1 MKPTT
6 PHMIASRPPTH
17 RIGFKRGW
25 GLVLSLSAISLL
37 LTACAGMA
45 SFKEGKALVAEGKAE
60 EGLRKLEEAVQL
72 EPKNAEYRIH
82 LANSRSTVMNRLL
95 DSADSAARGG
105 QISEA
110 EKLLRRAQ
118 NLDPRNDRIRQGLD
132 DLVKERQ
139 HKQMVQEADALF
151 RQGTPGSL
159 SGALE
164 NVRVVLAEN
173 PAQRDALALKA
184 RIDEQRAKLKRPDAV
199 LAASFRKPIS
209 LEFRETPLRA
219 VFDVVAKVSG
229 LNFYYD
235 RDIRPDLKATIMVK
249 NTSIEDAIR
258 MMLLTNQLEMK
269 VLNENSVLV
278 YPNTPQ
284 KLKDYQA
291 LSVRTFFLT
300 NADVKAVSNSIKTLV
315 KTKDLVVDERLGVI
329 IMRDTPEAIR
339 MAERIVALQD
349 MSDPEVVLDV
359 EILEIKRSRLLEL
372 GIQWPSQ
379 LSLSPVLVDALPLRL
394 TDLARIRPSTLE
406 VGIGKGLI
414 NARKEDQDGR
424 ILANP
429 RIRVRNKEKAK
440 VQIGDRVP
448 VITTTSTT
456 TGFASES
463 VSYVDVGLKLEV
475 EPNIYLDNEV
485 AIKINLEVSNLVR
498 EITSAAGSLSY
509 QIGTRGANTV
519 LRLKD
524 GETQVLAGL
533 ISDEDRSTANKV
545 PALGELPV
553 AGRLFG
559 SQKDDTQRSEIL
571 LSITPR
577 IVRSIQRPD
586 LLDAQFESGTESNV
600 GATDF
605 RLSAAEPSAAERADT
620 LKQAANSS
628 LPPPK
633 APPTAPLPAG
643 SREPTPAAGGGAA
656 VVERPDAKGG
666 PIPAAPL
673 AAPTSVAPVG
683 SPPAKPPASNAP
695 TVAVNGPKLSWQA
708 PTQIRV
714 GEQFSMVLQLSSQT
728 PLQGMPLL
736 LAFDPSLLQVAH
748 VKEGDYFRQGG
759 ARTTFN
765 QRVDPAQGK
774 LFLSLVR
781 QGANGSD
788 PGINGNSS
796 VVVVT
801 FKALKASSEPKVQ
814 VLSASPEPVGVSM
827 VLPPPQAVRVTP

>member
-1 MKPTT
+1 M
-6 PHMIASRPPTH
+6 M
-17 RIGFKRGW
+17 
-25 GLVLSLSAISLL
+25 
-37 LTACAGMA
+37 
-45 SFKEGKALVAEGKAE
+45 SFREGKALVAEGKIE
-60 EGLRKLEEAVQL
+60 EGLHKLEEAVAL
-72 EPKNAEYRIH
+72 EPRNVEYRIH
-82 LANSRSTVMNRLL
+82 LANSRTSLSNGLL
-95 DSADSAARGG
+95 DAADSAARSG

-118 NLDPRNDRIRQGLD
+118 TLDPRSDRVRQGLD
-132 DLVKERQ
+132 ALVRERQ
-139 HKQMVQEADALF
+139 HRQSIQEADVLF
-151 RQGTPGSL
+151 RQGTPTSL
-159 SGALE
+159 TEALE
-164 NVRVVLAEN
+164 KVRVVLVSN
-173 PAQRDALALKA
+173 PGQRDALALKA
-184 RIDEQRAKLKRPDAV
+184 RIDEQRAKLRRSDAE
-199 LAASFRKPIS
+199 LAASFKKPIS
-209 LEFRETPLRA
+209 LEFREAPLRS
-219 VFDVVAKVSG
+219 VFDVVAKVAG

-235 RDIRPDLKATIMVK
+235 RDIRPDLKATIVAK
-249 NTSIEDAIR
+249 NTSVEDAIR
-258 MMLLTNQLEMK
+258 MVLLTNQLEMK

-315 KTKDLVVDERLGVI
+315 KTKDLVIDERLGVI

-339 MAERIVALQD
+339 MAERLVALQD

-359 EILEIKRSRLLEL
+359 EILEVKRSRLLEL

-379 LSLSPVLVDALPLRL
+379 LSLSPVLVDDLPLRL
-394 TDLARIRPSTLE
+394 TDLARIRPSTIE
-406 VGIGKGLI
+406 IAVGKGLI

-440 VQIGDRVP
+440 IQIGDRVP

-485 AIKINLEVSNLVR
+485 AMKVNLEVSNVVR
-498 EITSAAGSLSY
+498 EMTSAAGSLSY

-545 PALGELPV
+545 PGLGELPV

-586 LLDAQFESGTESNV
+586 LLEAQFESGTESNV
-600 GATDF
+600 GAKDL
-605 RLSAAEPSAAERADT
+605 RLSMLDQQEASKADVPNSAAAPMPNQPKLPVPASARDPSTASGATGAANERAEMQGAAKPLST
-620 LKQAANSS
+620 QVPVQAQAGASTNVPAKS
-628 LPPPK
+628 
-633 APPTAPLPAG
+633 TAQGESKDAG
-643 SREPTPAAGGGAA
+643 SAA
-656 VVERPDAKGG
+656 
-666 PIPAAPL
+666 
-673 AAPTSVAPVG
+673 
-683 SPPAKPPASNAP
+683 
-695 TVAVNGPKLSWQA
+695 KLSWQGPA
-708 PTQIRV
+708 QVRA
-714 GEQFSMVLQLSSQT
+714 GEQFSIVLQLSSQA

-736 LAFDPSLLQVAH
+736 LAFDPLLLQVAS
-748 VKEGDYFRQGG
+748 VREGDFFKQGG

-765 QRVDPAQGK
+765 QRADPAQGK

-781 QGANGSD
+781 QGAGGAD
-788 PGINGNSS
+788 PGINGNGS

-801 FKALKASSEPKVQ
+801 FKALKAATEPKVQ
-814 VLSASPEPVGVSM
+814 VLSASPEPAGTQAT
-827 VLPPPQAVRVTP
+827 LPAPLAVRVTP

>member
-1 MKPTT
+1 
-6 PHMIASRPPTH
+6 
-17 RIGFKRGW
+17 
-25 GLVLSLSAISLL
+25 
-37 LTACAGMA
+37 
-45 SFKEGKALVAEGKAE
+45 
-60 EGLRKLEEAVQL
+60 
-72 EPKNAEYRIH
+72 
-82 LANSRSTVMNRLL
+82 
-95 DSADSAARGG
+95 
-105 QISEA
+105 
-110 EKLLRRAQ
+110 
-118 NLDPRNDRIRQGLD
+118 
-132 DLVKERQ
+132 
-139 HKQMVQEADALF
+139 
-151 RQGTPGSL
+151 
-159 SGALE
+159 
-164 NVRVVLAEN
+164 
-173 PAQRDALALKA
+173 
-184 RIDEQRAKLKRPDAV
+184 
-199 LAASFRKPIS
+199 
-209 LEFRETPLRA
+209 

-235 RDIRPDLKATIMVK
+235 RDIRPDIKATILAK
-249 NTSIEDAIR
+249 NTSVEDAIR
-258 MMLLTNQLEMK
+258 MVLLTNQLEMK

-284 KLKDYQA
+284 KLKDYQS

-359 EILEIKRSRLLEL
+359 EILEVKRSRLLEL
-372 GIQWPSQ
+372 GVQWPSQ
-379 LSLSPVLVDALPLRL
+379 LSLSPVLVQDIPLRL
-394 TDLARIRPSTLE
+394 TDLARIRPSTIE
-406 VGIGKGLI
+406 ASIGKGLI

-440 VQIGDRVP
+440 IQIGDRVP

-475 EPNIYLDNEV
+475 EPNIYLDNDV
-485 AIKINLEVSNLVR
+485 AIKVNLEVSNLVR
-498 EITSAAGSLSY
+498 EITSAGGSLSY

-533 ISDEDRSTANKV
+533 ISDEDRSSANKV
-545 PALGELPV
+545 PGLGELPV

-586 LLDAQFESGTESNV
+586 LLDAQFDSGTEASA
-600 GATDF
+600 GAKEL
-605 RLSAAEPSAAERADT
+605 RLGGAEPQDAAASAATPGAAGSAPATVATRPSQNPSPVGNATLGAAE
-620 LKQAANSS
+620 LAA
-628 LPPPK
+628 PTK
-633 APPTAPLPAG
+633 AFVPPTAPPSTAATQE
-643 SREPTPAAGGGAA
+643 REKPSAPPTQAAKAAGG
-656 VVERPDAKGG
+656 
-666 PIPAAPL
+666 AP
-673 AAPTSVAPVG
+673 S
-683 SPPAKPPASNAP
+683 
-695 TVAVNGPKLSWQA
+695 LSWQA
-708 PTQIRV
+708 PAQVRA
-714 GEQFSMVLQLSSQT
+714 GEQFSMVLQLTSQR

-736 LAFDPSLLQVAH
+736 LAFDPLLLQVAN
-748 VKEGDYFRQGG
+748 VREGEYFKQGD
-759 ARTTFN
+759 ARTTFS
-765 QRVDPAQGK
+765 QRVDQASGK

-781 QGANGSD
+781 QGSGRAE
-788 PGINGNSS
+788 PGINGNAS

-801 FKALKASSEPKVQ
+801 FKALKASTEPKVL
-814 VLSASPEPVGVSM
+814 VMSATPEPAGAPA
-827 VLPPPQAVRVTP
+827 VLPAPQTVRVTP

>member
-1 MKPTT
+1 MKFDKMTS
-6 PHMIASRPPTH
+6 IFESSARP
-17 RIGFKRGW
+17 GFCRHVRLMGS
-25 GLVLSLSAISLL
+25 VLL
-37 LTACAGMA
+37 LTVLLSGCAGTQA
-45 SFKEGKALVAEGKAE
+45 FREGQSLMTDGRVE
-60 EGLRKLEEAVQL
+60 EGLKKLEEAVEL
-72 EPKNAEYRIH
+72 EPRNAEFRIH
-82 LANSRSTVMNRLL
+82 LANSRTSVINRLM
-95 DSADSAARGG
+95 DAADVAARSG
-105 QISEA
+105 QISES

-118 NLDPRNDRIRQGLD
+118 SLDPRSDRVKQGLEA
-132 DLVKERQ
+132 LVKERQ
-139 HKQMVQEADALF
+139 HRQVIQEAQALLN
-151 RQGTPGSL
+151 QGTQASL
-159 SGALE
+159 SDAQE
-164 NVRVVLAEN
+164 KIRIVLAAN
-173 PAQRDALALKA
+173 PGQRDALALKA
-184 RIDEQRAKLKRPDAV
+184 RINEQLTKLKRPDAE
-199 LAASFRKPIS
+199 LAASFRKAIS
-209 LEFRETPLRA
+209 LEFRDAPLRA

-235 RDIRPDLKATIMVK
+235 RDIRPDIKATILAK
-249 NTSIEDAIR
+249 NTSVEDAIR
-258 MMLLTNQLEMK
+258 MVLLTNQLEMK

-284 KLKDYQA
+284 KLKDYQS

-359 EILEIKRSRLLEL
+359 EILEVKRSRLLEL
-372 GIQWPSQ
+372 GVQWPSQ
-379 LSLSPVLVDALPLRL
+379 LSLSPVLVDDVPLRL

-406 VGIGKGLI
+406 VSFGKGLI

-440 VQIGDRVP
+440 IQIGDRVP

-475 EPNIYLDNEV
+475 EPNIYLDNDV
-485 AIKINLEVSNLVR
+485 AIKVNLEVSNLVR
-498 EITSAAGSLSY
+498 EITSAGGSLSY

-545 PALGELPV
+545 PGLGELPV

-577 IVRSIQRPD
+577 IVRAIQRPD
-586 LLDAQFESGTESNV
+586 LLDAQFDSGTEASA
-600 GATDF
+600 GAKEL
-605 RLSAAEPSAAERADT
+605 RLSGAEPQEAAASAAMPGGVGSAPATAAPRPSEQNTSPGGHVTGAAAAE
-620 LKQAANSS
+620 
-628 LPPPK
+628 
-633 APPTAPLPAG
+633 
-643 SREPTPAAGGGAA
+643 
-656 VVERPDAKGG
+656 
-666 PIPAAPL
+666 L
-673 AAPTSVAPVG
+673 AAPTKAVVPPTAAPSTAAPQG
-683 SPPAKPPASNAP
+683 REKSSSPAPQAAKAAGGAP
-695 TVAVNGPKLSWQA
+695 SLSWQA
-708 PTQIRV
+708 PAQVRA
-714 GEQFSMVLQLSSQT
+714 GEQFSMVLQLTSQR

-736 LAFDPSLLQVAH
+736 LAFDPLLLQVAN
-748 VKEGDYFRQGG
+748 VREGEYFKQGD
-759 ARTTFN
+759 ARTTFS
-765 QRVDPAQGK
+765 QRVDQASGK

-781 QGANGSD
+781 QGGGGAD
-788 PGINGNSS
+788 PGINGNAS

-801 FKALKASSEPKVQ
+801 FKALKASTEPKVL
-814 VLSASPEPVGVSM
+814 VMSATPEPAGDPA
-827 VLPPPQAVRVTP
+827 VLPAPQAVRVTP